1 MIYIYIYM
9 ICISI
14 YANISNY
21 VYSNIFYAHM
31 YCIYIFLCIYIYTC
45 EKDAY
50 IVYKC
55 ISTQSC
61 GLQEY
66 DTNLLM
72 YIGTFLE

>member
-1 MIYIYIYM
+1 M

-14 YANISNY
+14 YMR
-21 VYSNIFYAHM
+21 IFQMMFAVTSFMLICTLSLSLY
-31 YCIYIFLCIYIYTC
+31 IYIYIYIYICTC
-45 EKDAY
+45 EKDAC
-50 IVYKC
+50 IVDKC